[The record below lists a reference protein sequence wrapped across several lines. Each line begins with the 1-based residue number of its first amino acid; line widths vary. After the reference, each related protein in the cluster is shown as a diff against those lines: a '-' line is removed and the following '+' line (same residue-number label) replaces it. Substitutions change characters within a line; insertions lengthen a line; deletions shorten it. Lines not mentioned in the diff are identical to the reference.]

1 MPMVMGDQGIED
13 GLNDHIATIQPPDA
27 HEGPT
32 SESLELMESIIQRLQ
47 PSDRHDIREMIS
59 FRGLVSG
66 SLASM
71 TAVFWWISVDKGGAS
86 LGDVDIPISLI
97 GEFTFREISIIV
109 PLMALASTF
118 IMSVGRE
125 TGNAILNNIGGILI
139 VIIMFYILEPL
150 GNAILGP
157 EIEMQV
163 AVFASGRLVAMAI
176 MIGMATTFFWDA
188 ILLQWVRSTMMNMGV
203 DLFPPSPVQE
213 ISITNDEGLPPLG

>member
-1 MPMVMGDQGIED
+1 MVMGDRGSEEA
-13 GLNDHIATIQPPDA
+13 LNAHMGNMQQSDA
-27 HEGPT
+27 PEGPT

-47 PSDRHDIREMIS
+47 PADRHDIREMIS

-66 SLASM
+66 ALASM
-71 TAVFWWISVDKGGAS
+71 TAVCWWISVDKGGSS
-86 LGDVDIPISLI
+86 LGDADIPISLI
-97 GEFTFREISIIV
+97 GEFTFREISIII
-109 PLMALASTF
+109 PFLALAATF

-150 GNAILGP
+150 GNTVIGS

-163 AVFASGRLVAMAI
+163 AIFASGRLVAMAI
-176 MIGMATTFFWDA
+176 MVGMATTFFWDA

-203 DLFPPSPVQE
+203 DLFPTAPIQDSP
-213 ISITNDEGLPPLG
+213 ITNEEGIPPLG